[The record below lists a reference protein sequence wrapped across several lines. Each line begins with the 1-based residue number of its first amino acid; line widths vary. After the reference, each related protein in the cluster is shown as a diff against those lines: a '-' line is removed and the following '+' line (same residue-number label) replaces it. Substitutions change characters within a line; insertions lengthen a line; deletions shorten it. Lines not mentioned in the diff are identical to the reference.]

1 MTNKETAASIKR
13 IAKAY
18 RKDHKEYM
26 PQGEILV
33 DVNHSIPYL
42 AIQLPNDKEY
52 HFQGEPAGDI
62 LEEAT
67 TASNKF
73 NVSLEDAILW
83 LASGWG

>member
-18 RKDHKEYM
+18 KKDHRLYIPKDANIMDINY
-26 PQGEILV
+26 
-33 DVNHSIPYL
+33 SIPYL
-42 AIQLPNDKEY
+42 AVDLPDGKSY
-52 HFQGEPAGDI
+52 YFQGEEAGDI

-83 LASGWG
+83 MALSWG